1 MIQHSF
7 FYGIFYILRMWG
19 RSLTARGRL
28 IIAPTDSILKFLNLS
43 QSLSFTKSAQAQ
55 DTIADGAA

>member
-28 IIAPTDSILKFLNLS
+28 IIAPTDSTIEIAYFATRLFAYHFFL
-43 QSLSFTKSAQAQ
+43 A
-55 DTIADGAA
+55 